1 MPKNRAINNRSGN
14 GSLPKI
20 KVVGSPLYK
29 SSYQNNESKSLN
41 FECIQV
47 DTEETNEL
55 NNFLFDIYYWNFD
68 KLTPGLRFY

>member
-1 MPKNRAINNRSGN
+1 MPKNRAINYRSGI
-14 GSLPKI
+14 GSLPNI
-20 KVVGSPLYK
+20 QVVGSPLYK
-29 SSYQNNESKSLN
+29 YQNIESKSLN